1 MNYFLC
7 SNLSTECY
15 KVNRCSRN
23 FFEWLRNISR
33 KIIQLT
39 SPVVSNWKHVTD
51 ELVMNKFYVGS
62 CNASTIF
69 DLIRI
74 FYLIRLVPLM
84 TVLTLKSF
92 ALVISAYQAILLST
106 PSEKYRILNKLLL
119 MKHSFDLLS
128 WMITFKKNA
137 YISKI
142 NTTYLS
148 SLSDV
153 FFFFLNPDDE

>member
-1 MNYFLC
+1 M
-7 SNLSTECY
+7 
-15 KVNRCSRN
+15 
-23 FFEWLRNISR
+23 
-33 KIIQLT
+33 
-39 SPVVSNWKHVTD
+39 TD

-128 WMITFKKNA
+128 WMITFKKRLYFEHKYN
-137 YISKI
+137 
-142 NTTYLS
+142 LS
-148 SLSDV
+148 LES
-153 FFFFLNPDDE
+153 FR